1 MILQVTLYHGF
12 LLASLVSSLRFLWMN
27 FGFVFPWL
35 ISEIGKAQYL
45 FYHISLENWK
55 QNNSILLEMEII
67 IIFPRTMAPQIL
79 QWSGLHPDA
88 AREKGSFEKWNTMRC
103 WRLFQTLWI
112 PWGSSS
118 WVKSKKRPGCLSEE
132 SYLSPGFSGF
142 PFKREK
148 NLTHGIYFISLLWT
162 RSMFWT
168 ILISFHLEY
177 NRHLRNIYIN
187 FWFSLGL

>member
-1 MILQVTLYHGF
+1 MDEFWICFSMAYFWNWKSPISF
-12 LLASLVSSLRFLWMN
+12 LPYIIRKLKAEQFH
-27 FGFVFPWL
+27 FVRN
-35 ISEIGKAQYL
+35 GDNH
-45 FYHISLENWK
+45 HIS
-55 QNNSILLEMEII
+55 QNNGPPNPAMVWTPSRCSQGERILWEMEYHE
-67 IIFPRTMAPQIL
+67 M
-79 QWSGLHPDA
+79 
-88 AREKGSFEKWNTMRC
+88 
-103 WRLFQTLWI
+103 FQTLWI

-187 FWFSLGL
+187 FWFSLDL